1 MCSAGDFYGG
11 ADEFNEPKSH
21 FVARMMGYFGY
32 DAIAVGEMD
41 LNYGLDK
48 LREDNEKYHLH
59 LTCANLVS
67 KTQAGAENPD
77 AEDGVWRSLQQQL
90 NTAFPPYLVVERDGV
105 RFGFVGLLSPELKS
119 RVAGSRG
126 GEVEAMTYTIKD
138 PWEVA
143 PTVLMEARAESDVLV
158 LLAHMDRFD
167 LEMKLPD
174 YPEVDLVV
182 LGHNPKSSSNPE
194 PVYIGAVPVY
204 SATSQGQNVGN
215 LRLALDS
222 DMTIVDTNNKVRFL
236 GDEVPDDP
244 EVTAM
249 VEAFDEENRQ
259 LQKVLFAKAQLKA
272 SRSSGAAADVY
283 LGVGSCMSCHS
294 VAFDTYTQTAHARAY
309 KTLSSQFVHRDTN
322 CVGCHVTGWGE
333 LGGFSGTRR
342 LGAPVDLID
351 VQCEACHGPGT
362 DHSRDGSYSQSA
374 VDSCVKCHTKEQDP
388 DFDFDKAWKKIA
400 H

>member
-236 GDEVPDDP
+236 GDEVPAIA
-244 EVTAM
+244 ESTVCQGA
-249 VEAFDEENRQ
+249 
-259 LQKVLFAKAQLKA
+259 AQGVPVVRRGGGCLPRRRLLHVVPFGRVRYLHADGARASIQNTVVAVRA
-272 SRSSGAAADVY
+272 SRHQ
-283 LGVGSCMSCHS
+283 L
-294 VAFDTYTQTAHARAY
+294 
-309 KTLSSQFVHRDTN
+309 
-322 CVGCHVTGWGE
+322 
-333 LGGFSGTRR
+333 RR
-342 LGAPVDLID
+342 LPRDRLGRARRVLGHPAPGGSGRPHRRTMRSVPR
-351 VQCEACHGPGT
+351 PG
-362 DHSRDGSYSQSA
+362 D
-374 VDSCVKCHTKEQDP
+374 
-388 DFDFDKAWKKIA
+388 
-400 H
+400 